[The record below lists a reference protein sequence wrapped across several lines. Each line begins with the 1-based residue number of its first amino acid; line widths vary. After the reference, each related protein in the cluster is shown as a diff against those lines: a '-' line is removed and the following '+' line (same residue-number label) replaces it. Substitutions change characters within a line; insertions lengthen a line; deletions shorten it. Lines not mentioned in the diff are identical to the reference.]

1 MHVSIRAASNE
12 LSRRPVL
19 VSPHET
25 VVIVFP
31 DDPNRFRRE
40 LDEEEN
46 WVSKEMSGRD
56 ERTGFYYCYFV
67 RNSPLLLWTCRI
79 FRDIRYV
86 FIHHRDDLDSWRSIR
101 LHSKSCILVLT
112 DKNSN
117 FDNLLLISFSQSEIL
132 GICVQISDG
141 G

>member
-56 ERTGFYYCYFV
+56 ERTGFYYCISFVIALCYFEPAGYFV
-67 RNSPLLLWTCRI
+67 I
-79 FRDIRYV
+79 
-86 FIHHRDDLDSWRSIR
+86 
-101 LHSKSCILVLT
+101 
-112 DKNSN
+112 
-117 FDNLLLISFSQSEIL
+117 
-132 GICVQISDG
+132 
-141 G
+141 

>member
-40 LDEEEN
+40 LDEEETGCRRRR
-46 WVSKEMSGRD
+46 VG
-56 ERTGFYYCYFV
+56 ERNELGFTIVFRSFALCFFVPAGYFMM
-67 RNSPLLLWTCRI
+67 
-79 FRDIRYV
+79 
-86 FIHHRDDLDSWRSIR
+86 
-101 LHSKSCILVLT
+101 
-112 DKNSN
+112 
-117 FDNLLLISFSQSEIL
+117 
-132 GICVQISDG
+132 
-141 G
+141 

>member
-67 RNSPLLLWTCRI
+67 RSSPLLL
-79 FRDIRYV
+79 
-86 FIHHRDDLDSWRSIR
+86 
-101 LHSKSCILVLT
+101 
-112 DKNSN
+112 
-117 FDNLLLISFSQSEIL
+117 
-132 GICVQISDG
+132 
-141 G
+141 